1 MTEEP
6 QDHERRHWQTVE
18 VAHHASHLAGRLR
31 EAENAIGRFLSEC
44 QEFERHATE
53 VGIRLSSHPSLPGT
67 SWQPAIQVER
77 WNEYDPEQR
86 SAIVHALYLRRDQ
99 DLAKRVAYAWAG
111 LSRACHQHAYE
122 LPPTADELAGW
133 IDTVEQLIPATA

>member
-86 SAIVHALYLRRDQ
+86 SAIVHALLLCIDWHRKIREWNFDPVRADVVSESGEILQNVHLREGYYQ
-99 DLAKRVAYAWAG
+99 GPIA
-111 LSRACHQHAYE
+111 
-122 LPPTADELAGW
+122 
-133 IDTVEQLIPATA
+133 